1 MRFVYNISIMAY
13 TSSSDLQVYSSYS
26 WDWLWRIWDAHFTLC
41 RLSPRLFGEP
51 TNRDRWWRILFD
63 EKKYQWNC
71 AYSFAELTEILLLPP
86 QTPLTV
92 TPEVFFWARPAEI
105 ATENSEL
112 CPSAIQYLEDYKNMT
127 PNKNYFDLAS
137 NPRFVQRTETKDG
150 SLMTLTTNTRIW
162 TLSSTLECLGTN
174 FSHVG
179 FTKNREPNFALRNRK
194 RGRVMLAKEMISTLG
209 YPSHPRSSNDL
220 GTESR
225 VRKEFQKYYACL
237 FIMHS
242 E

>member
-1 MRFVYNISIMAY
+1 
-13 TSSSDLQVYSSYS
+13 
-26 WDWLWRIWDAHFTLC
+26 
-41 RLSPRLFGEP
+41 
-51 TNRDRWWRILFD
+51 
-63 EKKYQWNC
+63 
-71 AYSFAELTEILLLPP
+71 
-86 QTPLTV
+86 
-92 TPEVFFWARPAEI
+92 
-105 ATENSEL
+105 
-112 CPSAIQYLEDYKNMT
+112 MT

-162 TLSSTLECLGTN
+162 TLSSTLESLDTN

-179 FTKNREPNFALRNRK
+179 FTKDREPNFALRNRK

-225 VRKEFQKYYACL
+225 LRKEFQKYYACL
-237 FIMHS
+237 LIMHS